1 MSVLLA
7 TLLVFVTAAF
17 LWFAFF
23 RSQKTRA
30 IESDLAIEAWRARTV
45 RPLTRTEMHALSELK
60 LMAPDCLLM
69 PQVSLSRF
77 IKIKSSLSYS
87 NWFHKVG
94 RRCVDFLIC
103 LPGGDVL
110 GVVEVYTGTTPP
122 PSVSK
127 GTQAKEQTLA
137 QANIPLWYLNP
148 ELPMSVHLLRDA
160 LEAERGNLA
169 AQISKEPVW
178 APTEEAPRKA
188 GIEAI
193 EMDDERWNQPW
204 PTEGNR
210 PTEMLDLMEQEPP
223 VLNERVR

>member
-1 MSVLLA
+1 MTVLLA
-7 TLLVFVTAAF
+7 TLLLLSLAAV

-23 RSQKTRA
+23 KSQKTRT
-30 IESDLAIEAWRARTV
+30 IESDLPTEAWRARTV

-110 GVVEVYTGTTPP
+110 GVVEVHTGSTPP
-122 PSVSK
+122 LNVSK
-127 GTQAKEQTLA
+127 GSLAKEQTLA
-137 QANIPLWYLNP
+137 QANIPLWYFNP
-148 ELPMSVHLLRDA
+148 EQPMSAQLLREAID
-160 LEAERGNLA
+160 AERNNLT
-169 AQISKEPVW
+169 AQISKEPIW
-178 APTEEAPRKA
+178 APTEVAPRKA
-188 GIEAI
+188 GIEVI
-193 EMDDERWNQPW
+193 ELDDERWNQPW
-204 PTEGNR
+204 PTDDTR

-223 VLNERVR
+223 VLNDRVR